1 MKISRILL
9 ETLLPITIGAV
20 FISGYF
26 FITDKFFR
34 EPELLNCESCYPSA
48 LEYLK
53 NILIIVLPISLYQIA
68 IGNSILKRKGNS
80 LKLTFLNSIVFAI
93 LIIGI
98 LFVINL
104 FLRKVEWDFYPV
116 IFIAL
121 ILLGLLFT
129 VLIKISRKMFTEKF
143 II

>member
-9 ETLLPITIGAV
+9 ETILPITIGAI
-20 FISGYF
+20 FIVGYF

-34 EPELLNCESCYPSA
+34 EPALEDCDSCYPST

-53 NILIIVLPISLYQIA
+53 NILVIVLPICLYQIA
-68 IGNSILKRKGNS
+68 IGNSILKRNGNS
-80 LKLTFLNSIVFAI
+80 VKLSFLNSIVFAI
-93 LIIGI
+93 LVIAI
-98 LFVINL
+98 LIVMNL
-104 FLRKVEWDFYPV
+104 FLRKVEWDFYPL

-129 VLIKISRKMFTEKF
+129 VLIKFSRKMFADKF